1 MNDARLPS
9 PLFLTSLLRK
19 TRVCAA
25 GLCLGAGVTAAQAQP
40 PQAPLV
46 PPPGMVMGAYGQSLQ
61 IAATNAVA
69 ALPMGSPLQA
79 NTAADPV
86 SRFLKDQGILAQ
98 AQENSPKLMDQVRDK
113 ASDLV
118 LSAMNFLGVRYKF
131 GGTSAE
137 NGFDCSGFTRHIFE
151 MSVGL
156 VLPRRADEQA
166 RSNSLLSIK
175 KEELKPGDLVFFNTM
190 RATFSH
196 VGIYVGDGKFVHAPR
211 TGSAIRVDDM
221 REAYWSKRFTGARRA
236 NEVHGAAAVDSTAH

>member
-1 MNDARLPS
+1 MNDARPFPS
-9 PLFLTSLLRK
+9 PSSHSLLRQAR
-19 TRVCAA
+19 TCAV
-25 GLCLGAGVTAAQAQP
+25 GLCLGAALLSAQAQ
-40 PQAPLV
+40 QTV
-46 PPPGMVMGAYGQSLQ
+46 PA
-61 IAATNAVA
+61 AATN
-69 ALPMGSPLQA
+69 
-79 NTAADPV
+79 DPV
-86 SRFLKDQGILAQ
+86 SRFLSEQGLLAQ
-98 AQENSPKLMDQVRDK
+98 AQENSGKLLDQVRGK

-118 LSAMNFLGVRYKF
+118 LSAMNFLGVRYKM

-166 RSNSLLSIK
+166 RSKSLLSINK
-175 KEELKPGDLVFFNTM
+175 DDLKPGDLVFFNTM

-211 TGSAIRVDDM
+211 TGAAIRVDDM

-236 NEVHGAAAVDSTAH
+236 AEVHGAAATAADTSTR

>member
-1 MNDARLPS
+1 MIDARPFPFPFSRL
-9 PLFLTSLLRK
+9 LLRQA
-19 TRVCAA
+19 RALAVSA
-25 GLCLGAGVTAAQAQP
+25 CLGAGLLSAQAQ
-40 PQAPLV
+40 QAATV
-46 PPPGMVMGAYGQSLQ
+46 PAGVVMGAYGQSLQ
-61 IAATNAVA
+61 MSMTAAAPAPNAQVPAAT
-69 ALPMGSPLQA
+69 A
-79 NTAADPV
+79 NDPV
-86 SRFLKDQGILAQ
+86 SRFLADQGLLAQ
-98 AQENSPKLMDQVRDK
+98 QPQDRKLLDQVRDK

-118 LSAMNFLGVRYKF
+118 LSAMNFLGVRYRM

-166 RSNSLLSIK
+166 RSNSLLSINK
-175 KEELKPGDLVFFNTM
+175 DDLKPGDLVFFNTM

-211 TGSAIRVDDM
+211 TGAAIRVDDM

-236 NEVHGAAAVDSTAH
+236 AEVHGAAATDTATR

>member
-1 MNDARLPS
+1 MNDARPFPPS
-9 PLFLTSLLRK
+9 PKAQLQRQARALA
-19 TRVCAA
+19 V
-25 GLCLGAGVTAAQAQP
+25 GLCLGAGLLLSAQAEP
-40 PQAPLV
+40 SV
-46 PPPGMVMGAYGQSLQ
+46 PAGVVMGAYGQSLQ
-61 IAATNAVA
+61 MAATVAAAAPAQQQAAMANSNDAVTRFMADQGLIAA
-69 ALPMGSPLQA
+69 PQ
-79 NTAADPV
+79 D
-86 SRFLKDQGILAQ
+86 R
-98 AQENSPKLMDQVRDK
+98 KLLDKVRDK

-118 LSAMNFLGVRYKF
+118 LSAMNFLGVRYKY

-166 RSNSLLSIK
+166 RSSSLLSIK
-175 KEELKPGDLVFFNTM
+175 KDELKPGDLVFFNTM

-211 TGSAIRVDDM
+211 TGAAIRVDDM

-236 NEVHGAAAVDSTAH
+236 AEAHGAAESETLTR

>member
-1 MNDARLPS
+1 MKIRLLS
-9 PLFLTSLLRK
+9 YTLFRSALLA
-19 TRVCAA
+19 CA
-25 GLCLGAGVTAAQAQP
+25 LGASLHAAQAEP
-40 PQAPLV
+40 GIA

-61 IAATNAVA
+61 IASKDGSSA
-69 ALPMGSPLQA
+69 ALPA
-79 NTAADPV
+79 TASTDAV
-86 SRFLKDQGILAQ
+86 SRFLQEQG
-98 AQENSPKLMDQVRDK
+98 LMPQPTMLDQVRDK
-113 ASDLV
+113 ASNLV

-151 MSVGL
+151 NSIGL

-166 RSNSLLSIK
+166 RSSSLLSVK

-211 TGSAIRVDDM
+211 TGAAIRVDDM

-236 NEVHGAAAVDSTAH
+236 DAAAKAAAAKVIGGDGS

>member
-1 MNDARLPS
+1 MNDARPHLPS
-9 PLFLTSLLRK
+9 PKAFLLRQA
-19 TRVCAA
+19 RALAA
-25 GLCLGAGVTAAQAQP
+25 GLCLGAGLLCAAHADP
-40 PQAPLV
+40 AV
-46 PPPGMVMGAYGQSLQ
+46 PAGVVMGAYGQSLQ
-61 IAATNAVA
+61 MAATVAPVPAVQAQAAVANNDAVTRFMADQGLIAA
-69 ALPMGSPLQA
+69 PPQ
-79 NTAADPV
+79 D
-86 SRFLKDQGILAQ
+86 R
-98 AQENSPKLMDQVRDK
+98 KLLDKVRDK

-118 LSAMNFLGVRYKF
+118 LSAMNFLGVRYKY

-166 RSNSLLSIK
+166 RSNSLLSINK
-175 KEELKPGDLVFFNTM
+175 DELKPGDLVFFNTM

-211 TGSAIRVDDM
+211 TGAAIRVDDM

-236 NEVHGAAAVDSTAH
+236 AEAHGAAATDTVTR